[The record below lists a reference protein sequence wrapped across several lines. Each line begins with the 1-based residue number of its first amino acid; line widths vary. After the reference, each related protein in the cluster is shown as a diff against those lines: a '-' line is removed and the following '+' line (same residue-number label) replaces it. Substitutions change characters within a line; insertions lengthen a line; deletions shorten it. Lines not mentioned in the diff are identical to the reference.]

1 MSYSTAINTQTENNT
16 EKLLTNRT
24 VTDNNEDKGLTS
36 LKTGQQITA
45 EVISV
50 DEQVTLDFGGQKITS
65 PKAVLNNVRP
75 GDIKTFEVVHAS
87 DREIELRVID
97 NNPSSREKTFTAVRA
112 NNIDY
117 ATLFSQKEQAAS
129 DSEREALYKA
139 DKQKLEEI
147 VSKLTEQDLLLIE
160 EEGFPVENFTID
172 GLCEALNRVKNK
184 LAGIELDKTEKLT
197 AYDNAVLAKR
207 LRVNNLPETVQNI
220 ERLTKALEL
229 THSALSI
236 NDTAMQ
242 YLISTN
248 TEPTIE
254 NIYKACYSGSAVK
267 QTENRVISEKVWN
280 ELLDQV
286 KEVIRSAGYEINK
299 ESLSDAR
306 WLLDK
311 QLPLTADT
319 LTYKKNLEKLKTD
332 LDKDTLLDNM
342 IKGMRNGIN
351 PMEVPLIAQEVV
363 SSEKIIADIHSIS
376 EECIVQAV
384 KETPKLTIKKLLAV
398 QERISQA
405 GSFQTTDY
413 KAADQRT
420 ADNISADA
428 MKADIKVEDNKTVD
442 TKAADIKATES
453 KTADIKATENK
464 TIDIKK
470 DIKAEDNKT
479 DDIKAADIKAEDNKI
494 ADLKAAE
501 NKTIDSKIADI
512 NVEDNKTV
520 DSKAADIKATDN
532 KIADLKAAENK
543 TIDIKTVNIKAED
556 NKTFDSK
563 ATDVKAIDNK
573 PLDTKEANSKASD
586 GKADGIKVHGDKESE
601 YDKADTVTTDTEAA
615 DTDATANTTEY
626 EEIKA
631 KRQLEELRLKMTLEA
646 AGQLRKKGISIET
659 EQLSKVVEELRR
671 LEDNHY
677 KDLLR
682 EANAEVSDSALKI
695 LKETTQS
702 IEKIKYIPCSVLG
715 ATLSARNSQTI
726 TGLLAE
732 GNKLQADYVKA
743 GAAYETLATI
753 PNSEYGDSIKK
764 AFANSQYLLS
774 QMNLDNT
781 AENKRAIRILG
792 YNQMEI
798 TEEAINQVKAYDE
811 QVNAV
816 IHNLHP
822 AVTVRLIKEGV
833 NPLDMPVNELNY
845 TIEQMKEEQG
855 ITSEEK
861 FSTYLRSLEK
871 DNGISAEE
879 RKAYIGIYRLLY
891 QVDKSDGAALGA
903 LIRTDREVTLGNLLS
918 AVQTNKKGSI
928 NAVVDDEFGTLES
941 ISQNKETIK
950 EQLSLFTVSDSNQ
963 VGQNSNDKGNS
974 QLKEEV
980 QVKERL
986 QYLNRILKHVKD
998 ELSPEKLKA
1007 AVSNLSTTADADNM
1021 MKEEP
1026 SLSSDRG
1033 IWDKVK
1039 EVPIEKL
1046 LNQLRN
1052 MEIDKEID
1060 KEAYAGKIQEI
1071 RELCKNTEQSIRFL
1085 NDFRI
1090 PSSPLNIM
1098 MANHILNN
1106 GESPIKKLNKQKNE
1120 NIVENAENKLKESED
1135 LSDTLIDKQTMLEK
1149 CEQLETEAKASL
1161 RTACMTGTID
1171 SRRLAELNSTGQQL
1185 TFMKK
1190 LAEKEFYQ
1198 IPIET
1203 NNKITNINLTILRG
1217 TEASGKVLVSLSS
1230 EKLGNIKAEFTLKE
1244 QALKGYITSDNRN
1257 GLESLQELTGDV
1269 EAAVEDYNVTVKQ
1282 LDFGLQRKNSE
1293 AYSYQ
1298 RLNREEQNA
1307 QVADDTEKILY
1318 RVAKATVQTIRRA
1331 ESSKDNIE
1339 KAVS

>member
-16 EKLLTNRT
+16 EKLVTNRT

-87 DREIELRVID
+87 GREIELRVID
-97 NNPSSREKTFTAVRA
+97 NNPGSREKTFTAVRA
-112 NNIDY
+112 KNIDY

-147 VSKLTEQDLLLIE
+147 VSKLTEQDLQLIE

-197 AYDNAVLAKR
+197 SYDNAALAKR
-207 LRVNNLPETVQNI
+207 LRANNLPETAQNI
-220 ERLTKALEL
+220 ERLTKAFEL
-229 THSALSI
+229 TQSALSI

-242 YLISTN
+242 YLISTD

-267 QTENRVISEKVWN
+267 QTENTVISEKVWG

-286 KEVIRSAGYEINK
+286 KEVIRLAGYEINK

-319 LTYKKNLEKLKTD
+319 LTYKKNLEKLNTD

-413 KAADQRT
+413 KAVDLRT
-420 ADNISADA
+420 SDNISADA
-428 MKADIKVEDNKTVD
+428 MKADIKVENNKTVD
-442 TKAADIKATES
+442 TKAADIKTKES

-464 TIDIKK
+464 TIDIKT
-470 DIKAEDNKT
+470 A
-479 DDIKAADIKAEDNKI
+479 
-494 ADLKAAE
+494 
-501 NKTIDSKIADI
+501 
-512 NVEDNKTV
+512 
-520 DSKAADIKATDN
+520 
-532 KIADLKAAENK
+532 
-543 TIDIKTVNIKAED
+543 NIKA
-556 NKTFDSK
+556 
-563 ATDVKAIDNK
+563 
-573 PLDTKEANSKASD
+573 DTKEADSKASD
-586 GKADGIKVHGDKESE
+586 RKADGIKIHGDKESE
-601 YDKADTVTTDTEAA
+601 YDNADAITADTEAA
-615 DTDATANTTEY
+615 DTDAEANPIEY

-659 EQLSKVVEELRR
+659 EQLSKVVDELRR

-677 KDLLR
+677 KNLLR

-726 TGLLAE
+726 TGLLTE

-871 DNGISAEE
+871 DNEISAEE

-891 QVDKSDGAALGA
+891 QVDKTDGAAIGA

-928 NAVVDDEFGTLES
+928 NAVVDDDFGTLES

-950 EQLSLFTVSDSNQ
+950 EQLSLFTGADSNPM
-963 VGQNSNDKGNS
+963 GQNSNDKGDS
-974 QLKEEV
+974 QMKEEV

-998 ELSPEKLKA
+998 ELSPDKLKA
-1007 AVSNLSTTADADNM
+1007 AVSNLSGSADADNM
-1021 MKEEP
+1021 MTEEP
-1026 SLSSDRG
+1026 SSDRG

-1046 LNQLRN
+1046 LNQLRS
-1052 MEIDKEID
+1052 MELDKEID

-1106 GESPIKKLNKQKNE
+1106 SESPIKKLNKQKNE

-1171 SRRLAELNSTGQQL
+1171 SRRLAELKSTGQQL

>member
-16 EKLLTNRT
+16 EKLVTNRT

-87 DREIELRVID
+87 GREIELRVID
-97 NNPSSREKTFTAVRA
+97 NNPGSREKTFTAVRA
-112 NNIDY
+112 KNIDY

-129 DSEREALYKA
+129 DSEREALYKT

-147 VSKLTEQDLLLIE
+147 VSKLTEQDLQLIE

-197 AYDNAVLAKR
+197 AYDNAALAKR
-207 LRVNNLPETVQNI
+207 LRANNLPETAQNI
-220 ERLTKALEL
+220 ERLTKAFEL
-229 THSALSI
+229 TQSALSI

-242 YLISTN
+242 YLISTD

-267 QTENRVISEKVWN
+267 QTENTVISEKVWG

-286 KEVIRSAGYEINK
+286 KEVIRSAGFEINK

-319 LTYKKNLEKLKTD
+319 LTYKKNLEKLNTD

-413 KAADQRT
+413 KAVDLRT
-420 ADNISADA
+420 SDNISADA
-428 MKADIKVEDNKTVD
+428 MKADIKVENNKTVD
-442 TKAADIKATES
+442 TKAADIKTKES

-464 TIDIKK
+464 TIDIKTA
-470 DIKAEDNKT
+470 DIKAEDNIT

-494 ADLKAAE
+494 ADRKAAQ
-501 NKTIDSKIADI
+501 
-512 NVEDNKTV
+512 
-520 DSKAADIKATDN
+520 
-532 KIADLKAAENK
+532 NK
-543 TIDIKTVNIKAED
+543 TIDIKTANIKA
-556 NKTFDSK
+556 
-563 ATDVKAIDNK
+563 
-573 PLDTKEANSKASD
+573 DTKEADSKASD
-586 GKADGIKVHGDKESE
+586 RKADGIKIHGDKESE
-601 YDKADTVTTDTEAA
+601 YDNADAITADTEAA
-615 DTDATANTTEY
+615 DTDAEANTIEY

-726 TGLLAE
+726 TGLLTE

-871 DNGISAEE
+871 DNEISAEE

-891 QVDKSDGAALGA
+891 QVDKTDGAAIGA

-928 NAVVDDEFGTLES
+928 NAVVDDDFGTLES

-950 EQLSLFTVSDSNQ
+950 EQLSLFTGADSNPM
-963 VGQNSNDKGNS
+963 GQNSNDKGDS
-974 QLKEEV
+974 QMKEEV

-1007 AVSNLSTTADADNM
+1007 AVSNLSGSADADNM
-1021 MKEEP
+1021 MTEEP
-1026 SLSSDRG
+1026 SSDRG

-1046 LNQLRN
+1046 LNQLRS
-1052 MEIDKEID
+1052 MELDKEID

-1106 GESPIKKLNKQKNE
+1106 SESPIKKLNKQKNE

-1171 SRRLAELNSTGQQL
+1171 SRRLAELKSTGQQL

-1298 RLNREEQNA
+1298 RLNREEQNK
-1307 QVADDTEKILY
+1307 QVTDDTEKILY